1 MTGGQAE
8 GVCTD
13 LWPLW
18 ARVWHF
24 QPMRSCLGEAPG
36 ERATQACNHGWDR
49 LFEAEACLAYQQSI
63 TEFHGRRAERF
74 K

>member
-1 MTGGQAE
+1 MIGGQAE

-18 ARVWHF
+18 AQVWHF
-24 QPMRSCLGEAPG
+24 EPMSRCLGEAPV
-36 ERATQACNHGWDR
+36 ERATQVCNQGWGR
-49 LFEAEACLAYQQSI
+49 LFKVEACLAYQQSI
-63 TEFHGRRAERF
+63 TEFQGRQVERF